1 MRNPAFVLAL
11 TLVSLASLSAKDTH
25 RTVKMAAKSQDKSA
39 SSSHAAATFGPA
51 PFTTVVVDA
60 GHGGHDP
67 GGIPENLLPEK
78 DVALD
83 IARRLSYAVEDAGL
97 RSMLTRDDDTFVT
110 LQDRVNVSNAQESA
124 IFVSIHFNA
133 APRREARGIETYY
146 SKSAEGAALAARIQQ
161 RLAATTTGENRGIKA
176 ADFFVLRK
184 NKDLCVLVE
193 CGFLTNPEDVALAL
207 NDDYRE
213 KVARE
218 ICAAIVDYRNSLA
231 GKNDALHFAALSD
244 RFRLN

>member
-1 MRNPAFVLAL
+1 MRNLAFVLAL

-25 RTVKMAAKSQDKSA
+25 RTTKLATKSQTKSA
-39 SSSHAAATFGPA
+39 ASSRSSAFGPA

-110 LQDRVNVSNAQESA
+110 LQDRVNVSNAQEGA

-146 SKSAEGAALAARIQQ
+146 SKSAEGAALATRIQQ
-161 RLAATTTGENRGIKA
+161 RLAATTTGDNRGTKA

-218 ICAAIVDYRNSLA
+218 ICAAIIDYRNSLV
-231 GKNDALHFAALSD
+231 GKDDALHFAALSD
-244 RFRLN
+244 KFRMN